1 MKSEFLLALTQLAAE
16 RRLPKELVLKAI
28 ESGLVSAFKKS
39 IDAPDSKIVITLDP
53 GSGKLSAIRIWD
65 IVETLENPE
74 AELSIE
80 DALKIDK
87 NAQVGGKVKKLAVSD
102 EDSTRIFAR
111 MTRQVILQRL
121 REAERELVTQE
132 FSERIGHIISGT
144 VENIEKGRLLVD
156 TGRVFVGVPFDEQV
170 SNERYRKGQRL
181 KIYVSEVRQTIRGPE
196 VVCSRANEGLVKK
209 LFESEVPEIQAG
221 VVSIQ
226 SISREAGNRTKIAV
240 TTTDESIDPVG
251 SCIGVRGSRIQNIVN
266 ELQGEKVDVIKW
278 AEDQKLFLQNALSP
292 AEIIDVVFVDSKE
305 VIVVVRD
312 EQLSLAIGKEGQN
325 ARLAAKLTG
334 LRLDLRSVTE
344 WEKEKNS
351 ILEKLKEKEKEKD
364 KELISEIPETVD
376 VQKEKEE
383 KEESESKVEEIEE
396 KILDTESIV
405 SNEAEL
411 LETDKESAE
420 ESIPIEQKSTINE
433 ESATLEDDSSVL
445 SVEEELL
452 ALEAEEAAA
461 AAEAE
466 AKEIE
471 KEEETDVKEID
482 WDLGLKSGSDDA
494 IKFAEDIVQTNNPSN
509 RRGQRKQSRRQN
521 KPGKNKR

>member
-251 SCIGVRGSRIQNIVN
+251 SCIGVR
-266 ELQGEKVDVIKW
+266 
-278 AEDQKLFLQNALSP
+278 
-292 AEIIDVVFVDSKE
+292 
-305 VIVVVRD
+305 
-312 EQLSLAIGKEGQN
+312 LSLIH
-325 ARLAAKLTG
+325 
-334 LRLDLRSVTE
+334 
-344 WEKEKNS
+344 
-351 ILEKLKEKEKEKD
+351 I
-364 KELISEIPETVD
+364 
-376 VQKEKEE
+376 
-383 KEESESKVEEIEE
+383 
-396 KILDTESIV
+396 
-405 SNEAEL
+405 
-411 LETDKESAE
+411 
-420 ESIPIEQKSTINE
+420 
-433 ESATLEDDSSVL
+433 
-445 SVEEELL
+445 
-452 ALEAEEAAA
+452 
-461 AAEAE
+461 
-466 AKEIE
+466 
-471 KEEETDVKEID
+471 
-482 WDLGLKSGSDDA
+482 
-494 IKFAEDIVQTNNPSN
+494 
-509 RRGQRKQSRRQN
+509 
-521 KPGKNKR
+521 

>member
-1 MKSEFLLALTQLAAE
+1 MKSEFLLALTQLASE

-39 IDAPDSKIVITLDP
+39 IEAPDSKIVITLDQS
-53 GSGKLSAIRIWD
+53 SGKLSAVRVWT
-65 IVETLENPE
+65 IVETVEIPE

-80 DALKIDK
+80 DALKLDK
-87 NAQVGGKVKKLAVSD
+87 NAQVGGMVKKLAVSD

-196 VVCSRANEGLVKK
+196 VICSRASDGLVRK
-209 LFESEVPEIQAG
+209 LFEAEVPEIQAG

-240 TTTDESIDPVG
+240 TTTDEGIDPVG

-278 AEDQKLFLQNALSP
+278 AEDEKVFLENSLSP
-292 AEIIDVVFVDSKE
+292 AEVIEVVFVSSKE

-344 WEKEKNS
+344 WEKEKTS
-351 ILEKLKEKEKEKD
+351 VLEKLQERDKEKEKE
-364 KELISEIPETVD
+364 LISEVSEPIAI
-376 VQKEKEE
+376 KEE
-383 KEESESKVEEIEE
+383 EKIEPKAEEIEE
-396 KILDTESIV
+396 TITEKIIDTESIV
-405 SNEAEL
+405 SNEADL
-411 LETDKESAE
+411 LETEKEPVTENLPTKE
-420 ESIPIEQKSTINE
+420 ESTISE
-433 ESATLEDDSSVL
+433 ESKISEDSSVL

-452 ALEAEEAAA
+452 ALEAEEAKVAA
-461 AAEAE
+461 
-466 AKEIE
+466 IE
-471 KEEETDVKEID
+471 NEQETDIKEEEID
-482 WDLGLKSGSDDA
+482 WDLGLGADSEDS
-494 IKFAEDIVQTNNPSN
+494 IRFAEDIVQTNNPSN
-509 RRGQRKQSRRQN
+509 KRGQKRQSRRQN

>member
-1 MKSEFLLALTQLAAE
+1 MKSEFLLALTQLATE

-39 IDAPDSKIVITLDP
+39 IESPDSKIVITLDQS
-53 GSGKLSAIRIWD
+53 SGKLSAVRVWA
-65 IVETLENPE
+65 IVETMENPE

-80 DALKIDK
+80 DALKLDK
-87 NAQVGGKVKKLAVSD
+87 NAQVGGMVKKLAVSD

-121 REAERELVTQE
+121 REAERELVTEE
-132 FSERIGHIISGT
+132 FSKRIGQIISGI
-144 VENIEKGRLLVD
+144 VENVEKGRLLVD
-156 TGRVFVGVPFDEQV
+156 TGRVFVGVPFEEQV

-196 VVCSRANEGLVKK
+196 VICSRSSDGLVRM

-221 VVSIQ
+221 VVSIKE
-226 SISREAGNRTKIAV
+226 ISREPGNRTKIAV
-240 TTTDESIDPVG
+240 TTTDEGIDPVG

-278 AEDQKLFLQNALSP
+278 AEDEKVFLENSLSP
-292 AEIIDVVFVDSKE
+292 AEVIEVVFVASKE

-344 WEKEKNS
+344 WEKEKTAV
-351 ILEKLKEKEKEKD
+351 LEKLQERD
-364 KELISEIPETVD
+364 KEALISEVSETID
-376 VQKEKEE
+376 IQKEE
-383 KEESESKVEEIEE
+383 KIQPKAKEVEETITE
-396 KILDTESIV
+396 KIIDTESIV
-405 SNEAEL
+405 SNESDL
-411 LETDKESAE
+411 LETEKEPVTENLSTE
-420 ESIPIEQKSTINE
+420 ESETSD
-433 ESATLEDDSSVL
+433 SSSVL

-452 ALEAEEAAA
+452 ALEEEEAKINA
-461 AAEAE
+461 
-466 AKEIE
+466 IE
-471 KEEETDVKEID
+471 NEQETDIKEKEID
-482 WDLGLKSGSDDA
+482 WDLGLGSASDDS
-494 IKFAEDIVQTNNPSN
+494 IRFAEDIVQTNNPSN
-509 RRGQRKQSRRQN
+509 KRGQKKQSRRQN
-521 KPGKNKR
+521 RPGKNRR

>member
-1 MKSEFLLALTQLAAE
+1 MKSEFLLALTQLASE

-39 IDAPDSKIVITLDP
+39 IEAPDSKIVITLDQS
-53 GSGKLSAIRIWD
+53 SGKLSAVRVWT
-65 IVETLENPE
+65 IVETVEIPE

-87 NAQVGGKVKKLAVSD
+87 NAQVGGMVKKLAVSD

-196 VVCSRANEGLVKK
+196 VICSRASDGLVRK
-209 LFESEVPEIQAG
+209 LFEAEVPEIQAG

-240 TTTDESIDPVG
+240 TTTDEGIDPVG

-278 AEDQKLFLQNALSP
+278 AEDEKVFLENSLSP
-292 AEIIDVVFVDSKE
+292 AEVIEVVFVASKE

-344 WEKEKNS
+344 WEKEKTS
-351 ILEKLKEKEKEKD
+351 VLEKLQERDKEE
-364 KELISEIPETVD
+364 ELISEVSEPIAIQE
-376 VQKEKEE
+376 EE
-383 KEESESKVEEIEE
+383 KIQPKAEEIEE
-396 KILDTESIV
+396 TITEKIIDTESIV
-405 SNEAEL
+405 SNEADL
-411 LETDKESAE
+411 LETEKEPVTENLPTEEQSTISKESKISE
-420 ESIPIEQKSTINE
+420 
-433 ESATLEDDSSVL
+433 DSSVL

-452 ALEAEEAAA
+452 ALEEEEEAKVNA
-461 AAEAE
+461 
-466 AKEIE
+466 IE
-471 KEEETDVKEID
+471 NDQETDIKEEEID
-482 WDLGLKSGSDDA
+482 WDLGLGADSEDS
-494 IKFAEDIVQTNNPSN
+494 IRFAEDIVQNNNPSN
-509 RRGQRKQSRRQN
+509 KRGQKRQSRRQN

>member
-1 MKSEFLLALTQLAAE
+1 MKSEFLLALTQLASE

-39 IDAPDSKIVITLDP
+39 IESPDSKIVITLDQS
-53 GSGKLSAIRIWD
+53 SGKLSAVRVWT
-65 IVETLENPE
+65 IVETVENPE

-80 DALKIDK
+80 DALKLDK
-87 NAQVGGKVKKLAVSD
+87 NAQVGGMVKKLAVSD

-144 VENIEKGRLLVD
+144 VENVEKGRLTVD
-156 TGRVFVGVPFDEQV
+156 TGRVFVGVPYDEQV

-196 VVCSRANEGLVKK
+196 VICSRASDGLVRK
-209 LFESEVPEIQAG
+209 LFEAEVPEIQAG

-226 SISREAGNRTKIAV
+226 EISREAGNRTKIAV
-240 TTTDESIDPVG
+240 TTTDEGIDPVG
-251 SCIGVRGSRIQNIVN
+251 SCIGVSGSRIQNIVN

-278 AEDQKLFLQNALSP
+278 AEDEKVFLENSLSP
-292 AEIIDVVFVDSKE
+292 AEVIEVVFVASKE

-344 WEKEKNS
+344 WEKEKTS
-351 ILEKLKEKEKEKD
+351 VLEKLEKRD
-364 KELISEIPETVD
+364 KEALISEVSETID
-376 VQKEKEE
+376 IQKEE
-383 KEESESKVEEIEE
+383 KIQPKVEKVKETITE
-396 KILDTESIV
+396 KIIDTESIV
-405 SNEAEL
+405 SNEADL
-411 LETDKESAE
+411 LETEKEPVVENLPTE
-420 ESIPIEQKSTINE
+420 EQSTISE
-433 ESATLEDDSSVL
+433 KPEISEDSSVL
-445 SVEEELL
+445 SVEKELL
-452 ALEAEEAAA
+452 ALEEEAKVNA
-461 AAEAE
+461 
-466 AKEIE
+466 IE
-471 KEEETDVKEID
+471 NEQKTDIKEEEID
-482 WDLGLKSGSDDA
+482 WDLGLGSASDDS
-494 IKFAEDIVQTNNPSN
+494 IRFAEDIVQTNNPSN
-509 RRGQRKQSRRQN
+509 KRGQKKQSRRQN
-521 KPGKNKR
+521 RPGKNRR